1 MQGMCD
7 YWFFKVKEKRDYEGS
22 ERTQIEHISYP
33 VYLNGMHSS
42 FWGKEQVL
50 GLQPARLLCPWDSP
64 GKNIGVGYH
73 YLLQGSLPS
82 PGIEPMS
89 PALAG
94 RFFTTEPPGKL
105 LNNSFMIL

>member
-64 GKNIGVGYH
+64 GKNTGVGCR
-73 YLLQGSLPS
+73 YLLQGIFTTQGSNLYLLCLLHWQAGSLP
-82 PGIEPMS
+82 
-89 PALAG
+89 LV
-94 RFFTTEPPGKL
+94 PPGKP
-105 LNNSFMIL
+105 